1 MYSETSDE
9 LRGVRKHGQLLLGPG
24 VGLQVSSRTMDHFK
38 SFIDKYG
45 ILKKYEGLHSYDIK
59 REEPKNLF
67 WDGFGLQ
74 KIEQHRSEHCR
85 YRRNQMYEY
94 ADDCDMP
101 ICRKHVFKTPS
112 LKIGPE
118 EWYNPW
124 NFNWNFAENMKRYLC
139 GERGWEKSDFLEA
152 EFSKEEIE
160 FLDAEF
166 SKEDI
171 ENYKKGQKDWLYIR
185 DDKSIHSILIYIL
198 EDRCIEAL
206 ELLCS
211 IDTPEMTRILSQK
224 MYTASYDPDS
234 DDPRLYDK
242 NAPLPHKGYYFH
254 EDYFYTPLEYACKEG
269 HVIAFDIL
277 ANRLGLTWTDRM
289 KKIAFYRPSESFGLS
304 EMEQKKLEIIT
315 IQASYRYFNFA
326 SDTDYF
332 EEYLK
337 HWRTKTDNTKKEISR
352 KDNCFLRLLQRH
364 EEVFGYNY
372 YPELFSTESENVRDN
387 IDAFIINVEPSL
399 FRSILPLLD
408 IEYNLFVGR
417 FVWLQ
422 GRLSGDEKR
431 YWEKNFTFFIDFHK
445 DKFYCHL
452 AYQDFLDYDKSKEG
466 FLNFELSMINSQ
478 RRGIANNKKSPRELL
493 KLYDHWHKLHEDG
506 EDIYPHAKKY
516 IDGMKQAD
524 DITIVD
530 TDNYDRDV
538 KPHISDMKEMNT
550 KQMPLCYY
558 GPGGAERNIKNA
570 TNWLLAKNEDDEVVA
585 FLAYTI
591 KDVSFYI
598 AWEASILAGNNKPL
612 KFLVLAKAID
622 KRVARLSLD
631 LCGGHWLSNP
641 GARKV
646 DSDFGFEYIES
657 QRQDLDLFVR
667 VIKGDWKRHN
677 YDHLVGTSPQR
688 KKAIET
694 LKNMNLCPVTFRK
707 EILMKK
713 SPDENDLKLYNV
725 IRKKF
730 YLERNGP
737 HVYQGDDLWKIVGP
751 DPDDSRKIIIQYGDK
766 EKSVGISTKK
776 EIQTGCTMELDDL
789 NVSHLVHMFNVVMNS
804 QFDYALF
811 HDDISVI
818 ANFNRINADQQRRMS
833 VSEPSPLNT
842 ANRATPGASS
852 STPAP
857 AASSSTPA
865 PAASSLTPAQAPA
878 SPPPTVTG
886 VPSTVDR
893 RPRIT
898 ESNAIH
904 LQVNQPVICRD
915 RDNMFQEA
923 KVTHVKP
930 KKGSMKNSWHT
941 IEWKDENT
949 IGSTT
954 KKTNEDKKLSTHL
967 FTPEQFKEEQS
978 KDSKPQL
985 KKGTLVI
992 VNHIDKKRKRNAIQ
1006 RYAKIIEVKFPN
1018 QYKVQYCTKENKY
1031 DGEIP
1036 EVWYHNFY
1044 KPGGLESGNI
1054 KDRRLCTNE
1063 EFISELGGNAFKAI
1077 ALNNTI

>member
-1 MYSETSDE
+1 
-9 LRGVRKHGQLLLGPG
+9 
-24 VGLQVSSRTMDHFK
+24 MDHLK
-38 SFIDKYG
+38 SFIDKFG
-45 ILKKYEGLHSYDIK
+45 IHKEYEGGHWRHVK
-59 REEPKNLF
+59 REEPKNFF

-74 KIEQHRSEHCR
+74 KIEQCRSEHGR
-85 YRRNQMYEY
+85 YNKTQMYEY
-94 ADDCDMP
+94 EEDWIMP
-101 ICRKHVFKTPS
+101 TCSKHVFKTPS

-124 NFNWNFAENMKRYLC
+124 NFNWEFAENIKRYLC
-139 GERGWEKSDFLEA
+139 GERGWEKSERLE
-152 EFSKEEIE
+152 
-160 FLDAEF
+160 AEF

-185 DDKSIHSILIYIL
+185 DDQSIHSILIYIL

-224 MYTASYDPDS
+224 MYTASYDIDP
-234 DDPRLYDK
+234 DDPRWKDE
-242 NAPLPHKGYYFH
+242 NASGSHKGYFFH
-254 EDYFYTPLEYACKEG
+254 EDFCYTPLEYACKEG

-289 KKIAFYRPSESFGLS
+289 KKIAFYDPSECFGLS
-304 EMEQKKLEIIT
+304 ETEQKKLEKIT

-364 EEVFGYNY
+364 KEVFGYNY

-422 GRLSGDEKR
+422 GRLSGVKKK

-478 RRGIANNKKSPRELL
+478 RRGIANNKKSPRDLL
-493 KLYDHWHKLHEDG
+493 KLYNHWHKLHEDG

-530 TDNYDRDV
+530 TDNYDKDV
-538 KPHISDMKEMNT
+538 ERHISDMKKMNT

-558 GPGGAERNIKNA
+558 GSDGAEDNIKDA
-570 TNWLLAKNEDDEVVA
+570 TNWLLAKNKDDKVVA

-591 KDVSFYI
+591 KDVSVYI

-622 KRVARLSLD
+622 KRVARISLD

-641 GARKV
+641 GARAV
-646 DSDFGFEYIES
+646 DSDFGFEYTES

-667 VIKGDWKRHN
+667 VIKGNWEEHD
-677 YDHLVGTSPQR
+677 YDNLVGTSPQR
-688 KKAIET
+688 KETIET
-694 LKNMNLCPVTFRK
+694 LENMNLCPVTFRK
-707 EILMKK
+707 EILMKNNPEK
-713 SPDENDLKLYNV
+713 KDLELYNI

-751 DPDDSRKIIIQYGDK
+751 DPDNSRKIIIQYGDK
-766 EKSVGISTKK
+766 QKSVGKSTKK

-804 QFDYALF
+804 QFDYALKK
-811 HDDISVI
+811 DDISVI

-833 VSEPSPLNT
+833 VSEPMTSPLNST
-842 ANRATPGASS
+842 NRATSAASS

-857 AASSSTPA
+857 AASSSA
-865 PAASSLTPAQAPA
+865 PAQAPA
-878 SPPPTVTG
+878 SPPPTVAD

-893 RPRIT
+893 RPQIA

-904 LQVNQPVICRD
+904 LLKGRAVITRD
-915 RDNMFQEA
+915 SEGMFQEA
-923 KVTHVKP
+923 KVIDVKP
-930 KKGSMKNSWHT
+930 KKGSMKQT
-941 IEWKDENT
+941 LYQIEWKDDQT
-949 IGSTT
+949 TGSTK
-954 KKTNEDKKLSTHL
+954 KKTNGDKKLSTHL
-967 FTPEQFKEEQS
+967 FTPEQFKQEQS
-978 KDSKPQL
+978 NHSKPQL
-985 KKGTLVI
+985 KKGTEVL
-992 VNHIDKKRKRNAIQ
+992 VNHIVKKRKRDEQ
-1006 RYAKIIEVKFPN
+1006 FKHRKAKIIEVKFPH
-1018 QYKVQYCTKENKY
+1018 QYKVQYYTKENKKY

-1044 KPGGLESGNI
+1044 VPGGLESNKI
-1054 KDRRLCTNE
+1054 KERRLWASDV
-1063 EFISELGGNAFKAI
+1063 EFISDLGGSAYKAI
-1077 ALNNTI
+1077 PQ